1 MERIEIQ
8 RVRLFF
14 ILLSVIFSALI
25 PLKMT
30 AEDDLR
36 KKAESGDGAAQYQL
50 GREYFSGTSAR
61 KVNREIAAYWFR
73 KSAAA
78 GEGAGHSA
86 WGFCLEHG
94 IGTAKDPVAAFYEYR
109 KAAEKALQKRRAVMR
124 QCC

>member
-50 GREYFSGTSAR
+50 GRE
-61 KVNREIAAYWFR
+61 
-73 KSAAA
+73 
-78 GEGAGHSA
+78 
-86 WGFCLEHG
+86 
-94 IGTAKDPVAAFYEYR
+94 
-109 KAAEKALQKRRAVMR
+109 
-124 QCC
+124 